1 MSAVAIGHNGA
12 PPDEIP
18 FMTWVFDLLG
28 SEMTSAEKVVT
39 LAAVILQ
46 TGSVQELAE
55 ATRLNV
61 RTVERSRAR
70 PAREGWLHIPF
81 TGKEGGRGVRRT
93 YKPAHPNS
101 QNPVVF
107 TGVLEAK
114 AGLAWGFGSGKTP
127 AISTQTPAFSTE
139 TPVKTTNTPAICTE
153 TPVRKTPFPAVEPA
167 TQDARIIDSR
177 AQAHFES
184 PLEILPIQGKK
195 EREGKPVSRLER
207 DPAPYM
213 NGIGFVISDRHGL
226 VIPLNVVDN
235 WKRRFTAIPDLEAQ
249 MQKLASVILTKGF
262 MHPGWQCP
270 DGWMAGCLAQ
280 DNQRSIDNAK
290 VTDAKVNA
298 VSRKTSGPPAH
309 MRRY

>member
-28 SEMTSAEKVVT
+28 SDMTSAEKVVT

-46 TGSVQELAE
+46 TGSVQELAS
-55 ATRLNV
+55 ATKLNI

-70 PAREGWLHIPF
+70 PARDGWLHIPF
-81 TGKEGGRGVRRT
+81 TGKEGGRGVRRI
-93 YKPAHPNS
+93 YKPAHPDY

-107 TGVLEAK
+107 TGVLQSK
-114 AGLAWGFGSGKTP
+114 VGQAWGFPADKTP

-139 TPVKTTNTPAICTE
+139 TPANNTQTPAICTE

-167 TQDARIIDSR
+167 TQNARIIDSR
-177 AQAHFES
+177 AQAQMES

-195 EREGKPVSRLER
+195 ERESGWQSRLER
-207 DPAPYM
+207 DPAPHM
-213 NGIGFVISDRHGL
+213 NGIGFVISERHGL
-226 VIPLNVVDN
+226 VIPLKIVDG
-235 WKRRFTAIPDLEAQ
+235 WKRRFTAIPDIEAQ
-249 MQKLASVILTKGF
+249 MQRLASYILKGGI
-262 MHPGWQCP
+262 MHVGWNCP
-270 DGWMAGCLAQ
+270 DGWMAGLLAK
-280 DNQRSIDNAK
+280 DNQRAIDDAK